1 MRHYKRDFPKS
12 PHRHRVGI
20 AANRHPVSLVN
31 ANTISYIDGV
41 QEGKEM
47 EMRVVVYNDGMK
59 WHAQCLE
66 KHVFASYTNIGDLPQ
81 LLALTIKIEIER
93 GALHSTPEAP
103 KRYFDMWDNHAAYL
117 NATLFSDEDYIMDM
131 AA

>member
-1 MRHYKRDFPKS
+1 MNSRQCWQQRYRTRLTDHLTVFPIRHYKRDFPKS

-66 KHVFASYTNIGDLPQ
+66 KHVFASCTNIGDLPQ
-81 LLALTIKIEIER
+81 LLALTIKIEIGNR
-93 GALHSTPEAP
+93 
-103 KRYFDMWDNHAAYL
+103 
-117 NATLFSDEDYIMDM
+117 
-131 AA
+131 